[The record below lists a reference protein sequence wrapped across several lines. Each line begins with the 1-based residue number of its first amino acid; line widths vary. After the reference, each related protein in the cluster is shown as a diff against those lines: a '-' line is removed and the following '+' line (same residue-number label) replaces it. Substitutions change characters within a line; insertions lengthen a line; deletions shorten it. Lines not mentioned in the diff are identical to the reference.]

1 MHIGDEKPAQVG
13 YHALFH
19 QLMLNNQGTQI
30 PWFYALVDT
39 QPKVDTRPTRVE
51 TLNLLYTQFRFQQV
65 A

>member
-13 YHALFH
+13 YHAFFH

-51 TLNLLYTQFRFQQV
+51 TLNLL
-65 A
+65 